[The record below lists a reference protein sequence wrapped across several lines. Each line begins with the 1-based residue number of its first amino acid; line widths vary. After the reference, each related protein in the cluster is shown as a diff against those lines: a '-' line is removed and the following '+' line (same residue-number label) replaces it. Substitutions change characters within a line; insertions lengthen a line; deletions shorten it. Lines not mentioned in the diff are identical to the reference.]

1 MKIRMTKAFLYSL
14 FLHSTIVVLV
24 IALFLV
30 YKSDDERVLEKRCKI
45 MLSQVSERAPAQT
58 KPNSPAIQ
66 KQKKPLEKV
75 QPEKKEAVKEPIKR
89 APAPVAEEKPVV
101 QKKPEQTE
109 VKEEEP
115 VEEQQESE
123 VVEADE
129 QADEALAA
137 SNAPV
142 ALSQAAQKV
151 TEEELTDNVT
161 PEEAYISE
169 NIAAIMALLRKNL
182 YYPRMARKRCIE
194 GEVHVRFEL
203 LENGEIENITVI
215 DAVNDMLARAAVT
228 TIERLEG
235 KFPLPKERLVLNVP
249 IMYVLN

>member
-45 MLSQVSERAPAQT
+45 MLSQVCECAPAQT
-58 KPNSPAIQ
+58 KPNSPAMQ

-75 QPEKKEAVKEPIKR
+75 QPAKKKVTETVKKK
-89 APAPVAEEKPVV
+89 APAPVAEEKSVV
-101 QKKPEQTE
+101 QETPEQSE
-109 VKEEEP
+109 VKEEP
-115 VEEQQESE
+115 VEEEQERE
-123 VVEADE
+123 VVEAEEQVDE
-129 QADEALAA
+129 EMTAA
-137 SNAPV
+137 SHAPA
-142 ALSQAAQKV
+142 ALSQAAQKAA
-151 TEEELTDNVT
+151 EEEPTDNVT
-161 PEEAYISE
+161 PEDIYINE
-169 NIAAIMALLRKNL
+169 HIATIMALLRKNL

-194 GEVHVRFEL
+194 GEVRVRFEL
-203 LENGEIENITVI
+203 LENGDIENITVI
-215 DAVNDMLARAAVT
+215 EAVNDMLARAAVT

-249 IMYVLN
+249 IKYVLN

>member
-1 MKIRMTKAFLYSL
+1 MTKAFLYSL

-45 MLSQVSERAPAQT
+45 MLSQVCERAPAQT

-75 QPEKKEAVKEPIKR
+75 QPEKKETVKEPIKR
-89 APAPVAEEKPVV
+89 VPAPVAEEKPAVE
-101 QKKPEQTE
+101 KKTEQTE
-109 VKEEEP
+109 VKEDEP
-115 VEEQQESE
+115 VEAQQESE

-129 QADEALAA
+129 QIDEALTAT

-142 ALSQAAQKV
+142 ALSQAAQKA
-151 TEEELTDNVT
+151 TEEKPTDNVT
-161 PEEAYISE
+161 PEETYINE
-169 NIAAIMALLRKNL
+169 NIAAIMALLKKNL

-203 LENGEIENITVI
+203 LENGDIENITVI
-215 DAVNDMLARAAVT
+215 DAVNDILARAAVT

>member
-30 YKSDDERVLEKRCKI
+30 YKSEDERILQKRCKI
-45 MLSQVSERAPAQT
+45 MLSQVCDRAPAQT
-58 KPNSPAIQ
+58 KPIAHAAR
-66 KQKKPLEKV
+66 KQQKPLEKV
-75 QPEKKEAVKEPIKR
+75 RPEKTEVTKAPRKSM
-89 APAPVAEEKPVV
+89 PAPVAEAMPVV
-101 QKKPEQTE
+101 QTIPEPTE

-115 VEEQQESE
+115 VEAQHESE

-129 QADEALAA
+129 I
-137 SNAPV
+137 SPSYTPV
-142 ALSQAAQKV
+142 AVSQAAQKV

-169 NIAAIMALLRKNL
+169 NIAAIMALLKKNL
-182 YYPRMARKRCIE
+182 YYPRMARKRRIE
-194 GEVHVRFEL
+194 GEVLVRFEL
-203 LENGEIENITVI
+203 LENGDIVNITVI
-215 DAVNDMLARAAVT
+215 ESVNDMLARAAVT